1 VPASSKP
8 TNWTASMLL
17 ACFPKHRPLLQKPMD
32 RAAPAA
38 PFAPSTGPCCNRRVA
53 NPRSIWFV
61 PNQIAPPLKV
71 RAKVNDRRTGVRGSR
86 QKGWAT
92 IRQWPVGT
100 GWSLYRIR
108 RVPRAPMGMSAKS
121 GGGRHSLPHC
131 WRRRYHSGHTHPRS
145 LSLSPRS
152 SMARQARG
160 MD

>member
-1 VPASSKP
+1 
-8 TNWTASMLL
+8 
-17 ACFPKHRPLLQKPMD
+17 MD
-32 RAAPAA
+32 RAVLGSRPSPPAPAFVATCA
-38 PFAPSTGPCCNRRVA
+38 PNGARACCSPLSSSTGPCCGRRVA

-61 PNQIAPPLKV
+61 PNQIAPPPKV
-71 RAKVNDRRTGVRGSR
+71 RAKVNIFLWSQAPACSSRRTGARGSR

-92 IRQWPVGT
+92 IRQWPDKNDVCHN
-100 GWSLYRIR
+100 
-108 RVPRAPMGMSAKS
+108 APMGMSAKS